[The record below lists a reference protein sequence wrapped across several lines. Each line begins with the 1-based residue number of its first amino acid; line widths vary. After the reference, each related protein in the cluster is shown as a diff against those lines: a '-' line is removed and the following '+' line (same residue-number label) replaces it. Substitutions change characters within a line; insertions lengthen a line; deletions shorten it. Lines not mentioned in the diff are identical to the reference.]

1 MAKFTADE
9 KIQIVLRYLNGN
21 ESYREI
27 GRSLGINDTIILN
40 WVNQYKQN
48 AL

>member
-9 KIQIVLRYLNGN
+9 KIQIVLRYVNGN

-27 GRSLGINDTIILN
+27 GRSLG
-40 WVNQYKQN
+40 
-48 AL
+48 

>member
-9 KIQIVLRYLNGN
+9 KIQIVLRYLDGN

-27 GRSLGINDTIILN
+27 GKAIGISSTII
-40 WVNQYKQN
+40 
-48 AL
+48 